1 MPELRELDPVAA
13 GLIHARLTED
23 KFAMDRILT
32 RAIEANLDGLFFG
45 FTMANLAGWLLVYAS
60 PSHNAS
66 TMRHH
71 NAKTPTLVPRKRMSV
86 FELCCLAGSRLSE
99 SNR

>member
-32 RAIEANLDGLFFG
+32 RAVEANLDGFFFG

-71 NAKTPTLVPRKRMSV
+71 NAKHRHS
-86 FELCCLAGSRLSE
+86 FHGSACQC
-99 SNR
+99 SNYAV